1 MPCVWQATS
10 MCNYYANFSFW
21 VIVMQWVNI
30 ATVIFLLF
38 FPTNEHFSALVFS
51 MNEGP
56 LSGALVVWQ
65 CAWVFG
71 SREHT
76 FRYHHRI
83 ACVLQDCVV

>member
-1 MPCVWQATS
+1 MFRISRRSPVVLTINC
-10 MCNYYANFSFW
+10 FSLF
-21 VIVMQWVNI
+21 VLNSACLLPAQWVNI
-30 ATVIFLLF
+30 ATVVFLLF
-38 FPTNEHFSALVFS
+38 YPTDERFSALVFA

-76 FRYHHRI
+76 FR
-83 ACVLQDCVV
+83 